1 MLWIPLICLQ
11 KKDGIDMY
19 WQAVRRQMHTSGMRH
34 LILLVL
40 RQPFDE
46 AQRFGDTLN
55 NGM

>member
-11 KKDGIDMY
+11 KKDGVDMY